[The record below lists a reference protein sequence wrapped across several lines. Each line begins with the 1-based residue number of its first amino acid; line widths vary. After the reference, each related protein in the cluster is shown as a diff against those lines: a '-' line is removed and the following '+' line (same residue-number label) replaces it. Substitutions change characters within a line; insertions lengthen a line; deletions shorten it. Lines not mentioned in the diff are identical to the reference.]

1 MMRITRIEVIDE
13 NGRSYV
19 NWNDNN
25 DVSWQFQDDGRTLK
39 VFVNKVKQEPE
50 NLQDWLGPEPP
61 EEPKLSPIEQTKK
74 DIETLQQKL
83 KLLECEETVRT
94 DEEKSYRDV
103 YGYFPV
109 TDMSANDYDV
119 STWIAFSR
127 GYQAGKNINGVVQKS
142 TTNRRVERNAKND

>member
-1 MMRITRIEVIDE
+1 MTRIIRFEVIDE

-19 NWNDNN
+19 NWEDDN
-25 DVSWQFQDDGRTLK
+25 DVSWQLQDNEKTLK
-39 VFVNKVKQEPE
+39 VFVNKVKQEPD

-83 KLLECEETVRT
+83 KLLEYEETVRT

-127 GYQAGKNINGVVQKS
+127 GYQAGKKS
-142 TTNRRVERNAKND
+142 KENSK